1 MDPFLHEFQLDLAPA
16 PAINGPGNDNNL
28 DVDQLAAQRLAERYN
43 DIIDLLRQRHAGAMP
58 YDLPGDDDPRE
69 DDEMPEDRDL
79 EAQQPWRTVNP
90 MAFYR
95 FSWEEIHH
103 LIALLGFPPVFR
115 TASRLCMSALE
126 AFCLLTYRLSHTS
139 RWLDIAL
146 LFPRSQSALSLLF
159 REVLDFMFY
168 SWKHLLLF
176 DHVRLTPAYLRT
188 MADTISEAA
197 GPEGLDDCWGFIDGT
212 HVRISRPSEDQNEM
226 YSGQKK
232 VHSIKY
238 HAIAT
243 PDGLISH
250 LAGPFSGKRH
260 DSRMV
265 TMSKIEYYLLHHSF
279 DPDGRR
285 MVIYGDEGYPR
296 NIPILAPFRGMVTVE
311 QNAANEA
318 MRRPRLC
325 VEWVFGILSNYWR
338 FCHEAQNLRI
348 GMSPIGKYYPVQ
360 AILLNLQICLGRSSS
375 TTAFYGLQPPTVEEY
390 LTPHDLWAETRE
402 VFDVPEYY
410 ESEDEEA
417 EGFEQ
422 VNEGNNDEYDD
433 EMIEQDLAGYEE
445 DEQVDSDYYDE
456 FFLEDIELGQ
466 EE

>member
-1 MDPFLHEFQLDLAPA
+1 MHPLPMDPFLHEFQLDPA
-16 PAINGPGNDNNL
+16 PIPAPTVNEPRNDDNL
-28 DVDQLAAQRLAERYN
+28 NVHQLGAQHLANQYN
-43 DIIDLLRQRHAGAMP
+43 DIIDLLHQHHLGAMP
-58 YDLPGDDDPRE
+58 DDLPEDDDLLE
-69 DDEMPEDRDL
+69 DDEMLEYQDPEAL
-79 EAQQPWRTVNP
+79 QPWRTVDP
-90 MAFYR
+90 MAFYH

-103 LIALLGFPPVFR
+103 LIALLGFPPVFH
-115 TASRLCMSALE
+115 TASRLCMSAFE

-139 RWLDIAL
+139 WWLDIAL
-146 LFPRSQSALSLLF
+146 LFPRSQGALSLLF

-168 SWKHLLLF
+168 NWKHLLLF

-188 MADTISEAA
+188 MADTVSEAA
-197 GPEGLDDCWGFIDGT
+197 GPEGLDNCWGFIDGT

-279 DPDGRR
+279 DPDGWR
-285 MVIYGDEGYPR
+285 VVVYGDEGYPR
-296 NIPILAPFRGMVTVE
+296 NIPILAPFHGMVTVE

-318 MRRPRLC
+318 MHHPRLC

-348 GMSPIGKYYPVQ
+348 GMSPIGKFYPVQ
-360 AILLNLQICLGRSSS
+360 AILVNLQICLGRSSS
-375 TTAFYGLQPPTVEEY
+375 TTAFYGLQPPTVEQY
-390 LTPHDLWAETRE
+390 LTPYDLWAETRE

-410 ESEDEEA
+410 ESEDEED
-417 EGFEQ
+417 
-422 VNEGNNDEYDD
+422 N
-433 EMIEQDLAGYEE
+433 IEQYLVEDEE
-445 DEQVDSDYYDE
+445 DEVVYSDYDDE
-456 FFLEDIELGQ
+456 FFLE
-466 EE
+466 